1 MHMKKVNILIIF
13 SLGWIVGLILS
24 DLNFFFYENKFN
36 IFELLYFICNAL
48 LTVYVAYIISQSIES
63 KKGEK
68 GIIIEKANEI
78 DELLKDLQNKFVERN
93 GKYTINNL
101 TIVGQSKVINMI
113 INQIRKSIKKYYKDI
128 EDSDDFKQINIR
140 KLVRICTNSQP
151 GKEDVIKCEN
161 DIWSYSP
168 DKYAEIINEL
178 QRLREL
184 CYLNKLVLNKA

>member
-140 KLVRICTNSQP
+140 KLVRICNNSQP

>member
-24 DLNFFFYENKFN
+24 DLNFFFYDNKFN

-48 LTVYVAYIISQSIES
+48 LTIYIAYIISQSIES

-113 INQIRKSIKKYYKDI
+113 INQTRKSVKKYYKDI
-128 EDSDDFKQINIR
+128 EDSDDGGFNMQMHTPAKLKNIFVKTLKR
-140 KLVRICTNSQP
+140 GTKI
-151 GKEDVIKCEN
+151 
-161 DIWSYSP
+161 
-168 DKYAEIINEL
+168 
-178 QRLREL
+178 
-184 CYLNKLVLNKA
+184 

>member
-1 MHMKKVNILIIF
+1 MHMKKANILIIF

-24 DLNFFFYENKFN
+24 NLNFFFYDNKFN

-101 TIVGQSKVINMI
+101 TIVG
-113 INQIRKSIKKYYKDI
+113 
-128 EDSDDFKQINIR
+128 
-140 KLVRICTNSQP
+140 
-151 GKEDVIKCEN
+151 
-161 DIWSYSP
+161 
-168 DKYAEIINEL
+168 
-178 QRLREL
+178 
-184 CYLNKLVLNKA
+184 

>member
-24 DLNFFFYENKFN
+24 DLNFFFYDNTFN

-78 DELLKDLQNKFVERN
+78 DELLKDLQSKFVERN

-113 INQIRKSIKKYYKDI
+113 INQTRKSIK
-128 EDSDDFKQINIR
+128 NI
-140 KLVRICTNSQP
+140 
-151 GKEDVIKCEN
+151 IKM
-161 DIWSYSP
+161 
-168 DKYAEIINEL
+168 
-178 QRLREL
+178 
-184 CYLNKLVLNKA
+184 

>member
-1 MHMKKVNILIIF
+1 MHMKKVNIPIIF

-24 DLNFFFYENKFN
+24 DLNFFFYDNKFN
-36 IFELLYFICNAL
+36 IFELLYFICNAW
-48 LTVYVAYIISQSIES
+48 LTIYIAYIISQSIES

-113 INQIRKSIKKYYKDI
+113 INQTRKSVKRYYKDI

-161 DIWSYSP
+161 DIWTYSP
-168 DKYAEIINEL
+168 DKYVEIINEL
-178 QRLREL
+178 QRL
-184 CYLNKLVLNKA
+184 